1 MFSCTCVSAP
11 LMTLLV
17 IPLFFICHFLPA
29 DKRTKIKDTFYGKIP
44 HLKTLFFFYEYPPW
58 IFPCVVH
65 IIF

>member
-44 HLKTLFFFYEYPPW
+44 HLKTLFFFYEYPP
-58 IFPCVVH
+58 
-65 IIF
+65 